1 MQFDEEYLKHA
12 RHVLAGIGKM
22 EQDIETKFTQLYFS
36 KSGLDPVIKEFIF
49 NHLREDSDL
58 YRVIYFFYLRLDSL
72 KIGDVYD
79 GPTLYGLDEVEL
91 EIIADDQNRITKFKI
106 NK

>member
-1 MQFDEEYLKHA
+1 MKFDEEYLRHA
-12 RHVLAGIGKM
+12 RHVLAGVGKI

-36 KSGLDPVIKEFIF
+36 KSVLEPVIREFIF
-49 NHLREDSDL
+49 EHLRHDYDL
-58 YRVIYFFYLRLDSL
+58 YRVIYFFYLKLDTL

-79 GPTLYGLDEVEL
+79 GPNLYGLDEVDL
-91 EIIADDQNRITKFKI
+91 EIIVDEDKRIIRFEI

>member
-1 MQFDEEYLKHA
+1 MKFDEEYLKHS
-12 RHVLAGIGKM
+12 RQTLASLGKI

-36 KSGLDPVIKEFIF
+36 KSGLDPVIREFIF
-49 NHLREDSDL
+49 EHLRDDSDL
-58 YRVIYFFYLRLDSL
+58 YEVIYFFYLKLDTL

-79 GPTLYGLDEVEL
+79 GPNLYGLDEVAL
-91 EIIADDQNRITKFKI
+91 EIVTDSQKQITKFKI

>member
-1 MQFDEEYLKHA
+1 MKFDEEYLKHS
-12 RHVLAGIGKM
+12 RQTLASLGKI

-36 KSGLDPVIKEFIF
+36 KSGLDPVIREFIF
-49 NHLREDSDL
+49 EHLRDDSDL
-58 YRVIYFFYLRLDSL
+58 YEVIYFFYLKLDTL

-79 GPTLYGLDEVEL
+79 GPNLYGLDEVDL
-91 EIIADDQNRITKFKI
+91 EIIVDEDKRITQFQI

>member
-1 MQFDEEYLKHA
+1 MRFNEEYLRHA
-12 RHVLAGIGKM
+12 RHVLAGIGKL

-36 KSGLDPVIKEFIF
+36 KSGLDPIIKEFIF
-49 NHLREDSDL
+49 QHLRNDRDL
-58 YRVIYFFYLRLDSL
+58 YRVIYFFYLKLDTL

-79 GPTLYGLDEVEL
+79 GPTLYGLDEVDL
-91 EIIADDQNRITKFKI
+91 EIIVDKDNHIVKFEI

>member
-1 MQFDEEYLKHA
+1 MRFDEKYLKNA
-12 RHVLAGIGKM
+12 RQVLAKIGKL

-49 NHLREDSDL
+49 QHLRHDSDL
-58 YRVIYFFYLRLDSL
+58 YRVIYFFYLKLDTL

-91 EIIADDQNRITKFKI
+91 EIIVNQDNQIVKFEI

>member
-1 MQFDEEYLKHA
+1 MRFDEEYLKNA
-12 RHVLAGIGKM
+12 RQVLAKIGNL

-49 NHLREDSDL
+49 QHLRNDRDL
-58 YRVIYFFYLRLDSL
+58 YRVIYFFYLKLDTL

-91 EIIADDQNRITKFKI
+91 EIIVNQDNQIVKFEI

>member
-1 MQFDEEYLKHA
+1 MQFDEEYLRHA
-12 RHVLAGIGKM
+12 RHVLAGVGKI

-36 KSGLDPVIKEFIF
+36 KSALDPVLAEFIF
-49 NHLREDSDL
+49 DHLKDADL
-58 YRVIYFFYLRLDSL
+58 YEAVYFFYMKLDTL

-79 GPTLYGLDEVEL
+79 GPSIYGLDEVDL
-91 EIIADDQNRITKFKI
+91 EIIVDEDKRIIRFEI

>member
-1 MQFDEEYLKHA
+1 MRFDEEYLRHA
-12 RHVLAGIGKM
+12 RHALAGIGKL

-49 NHLREDSDL
+49 QHLRNDRDL
-58 YRVIYFFYLRLDSL
+58 YRVIYFFYLKLDTL

-79 GPTLYGLDEVEL
+79 GPNLYGLDEVDL
-91 EIIADDQNRITKFKI
+91 EIIVDEDKRIIRFEI

>member
-1 MQFDEEYLKHA
+1 MKNIYDML
-12 RHVLAGIGKM
+12 RRVLAGIGKL

-49 NHLREDSDL
+49 QHLRNDRDL
-58 YRVIYFFYLRLDSL
+58 YRVIYFFYLKLDTL

-79 GPTLYGLDEVEL
+79 GPTLYGLDEVDL
-91 EIIADDQNRITKFKI
+91 EIIVDEDKRIIRFEI